1 LTKLI
6 FTMVAAVALT
16 GTASAA
22 DLSGTWAVKGDIAG
36 NPVEPTCTF
45 KQAGAAL
52 TGKCGAGD
60 NAGDI
65 SNGAV
70 AGTNVSWTWAA
81 GGYSLDFKGTA
92 DSDKSMKGSIDVG
105 GGQGTFTASKQ

>member
-1 LTKLI
+1 MKLI
-6 FTMVAAVALT
+6 LTATIATMALM
-16 GTASAA
+16 GAASAA

-45 KQAGAAL
+45 KQAGGAL

-65 SNGAV
+65 SNGTV
-70 AGTNVSWTWAA
+70 AGTNVAWTWSA

-105 GGQGTFTASKQ
+105 GGQGTFTATKQ

>member
-1 LTKLI
+1 MALAA
-6 FTMVAAVALT
+6 FAVA
-16 GTASAA
+16 GAASAA

-36 NPVEPTCTF
+36 NAVEPTCTF

-70 AGTNVSWTWAA
+70 SGKDVSWSWEA
-81 GGYSLDFKGTA
+81 GGFTLAFKGTA
-92 DSDKSMKGSIDVG
+92 DSDTSIKGSIDVG
-105 GGQGTFTASKQ
+105 GGTGTFTAAKQ

>member
-1 LTKLI
+1 MKLI
-6 FTMVAAVALT
+6 LTVAVATIALA
-16 GTASAA
+16 GAASAA

-36 NPVEPTCTF
+36 NAVEPTCTF
-45 KQAGAAL
+45 KQAGGDL

-65 SNGAV
+65 SNGKV
-70 AGTNVSWTWAA
+70 AGKDISWTWSA

-92 DSDKSMKGSIDVG
+92 DSDKEMKGSIDVG
-105 GGQGTFTASKQ
+105 GGTGTFTAAKQ